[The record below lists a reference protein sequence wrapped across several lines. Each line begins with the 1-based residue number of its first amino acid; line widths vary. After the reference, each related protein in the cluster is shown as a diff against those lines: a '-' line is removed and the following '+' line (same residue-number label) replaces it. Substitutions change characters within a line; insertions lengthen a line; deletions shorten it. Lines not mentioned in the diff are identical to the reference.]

1 MVSVRMTGMDA
12 LFTADEIL
20 SATGGR
26 LMRGHPSQV
35 VSGISIDSRTIKA
48 GELFIALKGER
59 FDGHRF
65 IYEALGRGACG
76 VLVNVSSH
84 RIPKTA
90 EEESLLRDKI
100 LIGVT
105 DALAALQGLSR
116 SHRRRWALPVVA
128 VTGSNGKTTTKEM
141 AAGILAGR
149 YVTLKNEGNINNQ
162 IGVPLTL
169 LRLTPGHQAAV
180 LEMGISRPGELR
192 RLCEIALPQVGL
204 ITNIGPAHLETLG
217 SLDAVAAAKAELLE
231 ALSPS
236 EGVAILN
243 RDDSF
248 FPYLRSR
255 APGRVVTF
263 GLNPEA
269 DILIEDLREDGSRV
283 VMTLSGRPS
292 VFGIARSREKSRRAS
307 GGGEA
312 ANKPPTQSDR
322 ARVQIH
328 LPVIGRY
335 NALNAAAA
343 AAVGWVLGCELE
355 EARRGLEDFRPV
367 AMRSELIPWEGRT
380 ILNDAY
386 NANPASMLAALE
398 TLSRFPAQGRRIA
411 VLGDM
416 LELGED
422 AAEAHRRIGRAAVSS
437 GVGFLIAMGGRA
449 AEIADGAR
457 VSGMS
462 RDHVAVCREPSE
474 AAQILSRTAVN
485 GDVILIKGSRG
496 MRMERILDH
505 LSIKR

>member
-1 MVSVRMTGMDA
+1 MET
-12 LFTADEIL
+12 LFTAAEVL

-26 LMRGHPSQV
+26 LMRGDPSQV
-35 VSGISIDSRTIKA
+35 VSGISIDSRTIQA
-48 GELFIALKGER
+48 GELFIAIKGER
-59 FDGHRF
+59 FDGHQF

-76 VLVNVSSH
+76 VLVNVASH
-84 RIPKTA
+84 RIPKTV
-90 EEESLLRDKI
+90 EEEALLRDKI

-105 DALAALQGLSR
+105 DTLAALQGLAR

-141 AAGILAGR
+141 AAGVLAER

-162 IGVPLTL
+162 IGLPLTL
-169 LRLTPGHQAAV
+169 LRLTSDHQAAV

-192 RLCEIALPQVGL
+192 RLCEIALPQVGVV
-204 ITNIGPAHLETLG
+204 TNIGPAHLETLG

-243 RDDSF
+243 RDDPFYST
-248 FPYLRSR
+248 LRSR
-255 APGRVVTF
+255 VSGRVVTF
-263 GLNPEA
+263 GLAPEA
-269 DILIEDLREDGSRV
+269 DIHIEDLNENGLQVAMNLNCRS
-283 VMTLSGRPS
+283 S
-292 VFGIARSREKSRRAS
+292 VYGIARSQEKRRRGS
-307 GGGEA
+307 GRGA
-312 ANKPPTQSDR
+312 AADPQPIQPDR

-328 LPVIGRY
+328 LPAIGRH

-343 AAVGWVLGCELE
+343 AAVGWVLGCELKDV
-355 EARRGLEDFRPV
+355 RRGLESFRPV
-367 AMRSELIPWEGRT
+367 AMRSEVIPWEGRT

-398 TLSRFPAQGRRIA
+398 TLNRFPTRGRRIA

-416 LELGED
+416 LELGAD
-422 AAEAHRRIGRAAVSS
+422 AAEAHRRIGRAVVSS
-437 GVGFLIAMGGRA
+437 GVGFLITMGSHA
-449 AEIADGAR
+449 AETAEGALA
-457 VSGMS
+457 SGMS
-462 RDHVAVCREPSE
+462 GDHLAVCREPSE
-474 AAQILSRTAVN
+474 AAQILSRVAERD
-485 GDVILIKGSRG
+485 DVILIKGSRG